1 MIFTKEGSTTIV
13 TQERATIIELVSNIE
28 KKYDDIKGD
37 NIIVKLFSVKDI
49 HENAIND
56 FLSISKKHKLE
67 KKSFVIVFDNI
78 SYENAPE
85 DLSITPTIQEAHDI
99 IEMEEIER
107 DLDF

>member
-1 MIFTKEGSTTIV
+1 MIFTKEGSTTII
-13 TQERATIIELVSNIE
+13 TQERATIIELVSNID

-37 NIIVKLFSVKDI
+37 NIIVKLFSVKDVKKSS
-49 HENAIND
+49 IND
-56 FLSISKKHKLE
+56 FLMISKKHKLA
-67 KKSFVIVFDNI
+67 KRSFVIVSDAI

-85 DLSITPTIQEAHDI
+85 ELSITPTMQEAFDI